1 MIVKE
6 FYIEDLSLN
15 YFVGIT
21 QVKIDLEK
29 FLHYYDIDNEE
40 KALIKFFNIID
51 EIQDRNEN
59 LMVQFV
65 KDKYILN
72 QDHIF
77 IASYY
82 FQKAF
87 KQKINISNKRN
98 IEFLLYL
105 AINRQI
111 IKSIQAFG
119 IEFSDLKN
127 SLLTLCIISPFDAI
141 NSVWNDLSSVI
152 FAQEQKL
159 TIDHQ
164 SLTKYNMIKE
174 FYEISETQINSVLRS
189 YEIDKNKLVFNISLK
204 FSALYDLICEKMAL
218 LSVEKTR

>member
-1 MIVKE
+1 VIIKE
-6 FYIEDLSLN
+6 FYIEDFSLN
-15 YFVGIT
+15 YFVGID

-40 KALIKFFNIID
+40 KALIQFFNIID
-51 EIQDRNEN
+51 EIQHKNEN
-59 LMVQFV
+59 LMIQFI

-87 KQKINISNKRN
+87 KQKINISNKTN

-111 IKSIQAFG
+111 NKSIQAFG

-127 SLLTLCIISPFDAI
+127 SLLTLCIVSPSDII
-141 NSVWNDLSSVI
+141 NSVWNDLYPVI
-152 FAQEQKL
+152 FAQEQEL

-164 SLTKYNMIKE
+164 SFTKYKAKPATTV
-174 FYEISETQINSVLRS
+174 YEMASTG
-189 YEIDKNKLVFNISLK
+189 
-204 FSALYDLICEKMAL
+204 LI
-218 LSVEKTR
+218 

>member
-59 LMVQFV
+59 LMIQFV

-127 SLLTLCIISPFDAI
+127 SLLTLCIVSPFDAI
-141 NSVWNDLSSVI
+141 NSVWNDLFSVI

-164 SLTKYNMIKE
+164 SLAKYNVIKE
-174 FYEISETQINSVLRS
+174 FYEISETQINSVLRF

-204 FSALYDLICEKMAL
+204 FSALYDLICEKMTL